1 MLKRYLEMT
10 ASNPSE
16 IDAMS
21 FQNLIRL
28 GSEKGL
34 LRSDWE
40 QWKIYRQ
47 ARGTTSHTYDEKK
60 SSRSIYSHGV
70 TFN

>member
-60 SSRSIYSHGV
+60 AQEVFTHMV
-70 TFN
+70 